1 MWSDSFEPL
10 LRRPIS
16 IASIDQ
22 EAGEITII
30 YRAEGRGT
38 TILSQKRAGDEVDV
52 LGPLGNGFPVEETA
66 SWRNGN
72 S

>member
-1 MWSDSFEPL
+1 M
-10 LRRPIS
+10 
-16 IASIDQ
+16 
-22 EAGEITII
+22 TII

-66 SWRNGN
+66 PEKRQS
-72 S
+72 